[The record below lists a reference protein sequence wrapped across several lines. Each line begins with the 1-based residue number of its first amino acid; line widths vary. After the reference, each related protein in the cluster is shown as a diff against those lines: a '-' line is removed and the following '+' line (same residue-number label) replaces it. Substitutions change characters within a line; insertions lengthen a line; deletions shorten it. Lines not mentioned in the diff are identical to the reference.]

1 MIRMNKLEIFNAD
14 AYEKVN
20 ELIAAGVK
28 VDHII
33 TDPPYNIS
41 KDNNFGTM
49 KNPRAGV
56 DFGNWDRGKFDLY
69 AWVPEYAK
77 LLNKNGSMII
87 FCSYRFISFII
98 DALESEEAGM
108 VVKDILVW
116 QKSNPMP
123 RNINRRYVQDMEFA
137 IWAVKKSA
145 KWVFNK
151 PDDKPYLRAMFT
163 TSLVSGSEKLG
174 HPTQKSL
181 KLMED
186 IVSIHTNENELILDP
201 FMGSGSTGEA
211 ALRCGRRFMGIEFE
225 KEYFEMAKKRLENI

>member
-1 MIRMNKLEIFNAD
+1 MSKLEIFNAD

-69 AWVPEYAK
+69 SWVPEYAK

-87 FCSYRFISFII
+87 FCSYRFISYII

-181 KLMED
+181 RLMED
-186 IVSIHTNENELILDP
+186 IVLIHTNPDELILDP

-211 ALRCGRRFMGIEFE
+211 ALKSGRRFMGIEFE